1 MPMPAIYDR
10 ELALEVLTQICD
22 AIQKIKK
29 RFDPV
34 NSAEQFT
41 NSEEGMEKLDAICMQ
56 LIAVGE
62 SLKNLDKITSKKV
75 LAKYPEID
83 WKKVM
88 AMRDGNVI
96 SHHYFDVDAEAI
108 FDVCDNH
115 IDRLGNTIKKILND
129 L

>member
-1 MPMPAIYDR
+1 MPVTYDR
-10 ELALEVLTQICD
+10 KLAFEVLTQIYD

-41 NSEEGMEKLDAICMQ
+41 NSDEGMEKLDAICIQ

-75 LAKYPEID
+75 LGKYPEID

-88 AMRDGNVI
+88 GMRDII

-108 FDVCDNH
+108 FDVCENH
-115 IDRLGNTIKKILND
+115 IDRLAKTIKKIMND

>member
-1 MPMPAIYDR
+1 MPASYDR
-10 ELALEVLTQICD
+10 ELALEVLTQISD

-34 NSAEQFT
+34 DSAEQFT

-62 SLKNLDKITSKKV
+62 SLKNLDKITSKRV

-88 AMRDGNVI
+88 GMRDII

-108 FDVCDNH
+108 FDVCENH
-115 IDRLGNTIKKILND
+115 IDRLGNTIKKMMND

>member
-1 MPMPAIYDR
+1 MPVTYDR
-10 ELALEVLTQICD
+10 KLAFEVLTQIYD

-41 NSEEGMEKLDAICMQ
+41 NSDEGMEKLDAICMQ

-75 LAKYPEID
+75 LGKYPEID
-83 WKKVM
+83 
-88 AMRDGNVI
+88 
-96 SHHYFDVDAEAI
+96 
-108 FDVCDNH
+108 
-115 IDRLGNTIKKILND
+115 
-129 L
+129 